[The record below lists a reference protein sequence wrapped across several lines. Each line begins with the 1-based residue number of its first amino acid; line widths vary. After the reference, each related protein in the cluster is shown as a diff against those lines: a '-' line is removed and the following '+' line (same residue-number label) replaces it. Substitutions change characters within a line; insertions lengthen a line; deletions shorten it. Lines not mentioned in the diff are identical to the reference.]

1 MSTPLGAPSA
11 RRTDAQAAIIAAYL
25 KQLRLPAIAREYQ
38 TLARD
43 AERQD
48 AGYLGYLQAV
58 LEHEV
63 VEREER
69 QLHRRLVQA
78 RFPYEKRLD
87 DFDFSAVPSIQ
98 KERVLELAQGAFI
111 AAHENVLLLGP
122 SGLGKTHLLLG
133 VGRAA
138 CLHGYRVLFRT
149 AATLA
154 SELEVAQQELR
165 LPKLLAQL
173 RRFDLILV
181 DEVGYLP
188 FSRLAAELLFQFF
201 SDRHER
207 ASVGLTSNLD
217 FAHWT
222 EVFGHERMTAAL
234 LDRLVHR
241 STILLLEGESYR
253 FRQSLQR
260 HASGAGR
267 SAQPAR
273 RAEKGGPPASSEQE
287 TVARAD
293 SGARNGDPQV
303 SVTEAAE
310 GVPA

>member
-1 MSTPLGAPSA
+1 MSALGSAPPA
-11 RRTDAQAAIIAAYL
+11 RRAEAQAAIIGAYL
-25 KQLRLPAIAREYQ
+25 KQLKLPAIAREYQ

-43 AERQD
+43 AERQE
-48 AGYLGYLQAV
+48 AGYLGYLQAL
-58 LEHEV
+58 LEHEI

-69 QLHRRLVQA
+69 QLHRRLLQA
-78 RFPYEKRLD
+78 RFPYEKRLE
-87 DFDFSAVPSIQ
+87 DFDFSVVPSLQ
-98 KERVLELAQGAFI
+98 KEQVLELAQGTFI
-111 AAHENVLLLGP
+111 AAHENVLFLGP

-133 VGRAA
+133 VGRSA

-154 SELEVAQQELR
+154 SELELAQQELR

-173 RRFDLILV
+173 RRFDLLLV

-207 ASVGLTSNLD
+207 ASVGITSNLD

-241 STILLLEGESYR
+241 STIVVLEGESYR

-260 HASGAGR
+260 QAGR
-267 SAQPAR
+267 ATQAAR
-273 RAEKGGPPASSEQE
+273 RLEKGSVTASRQQGSGMMAHTGPC
-287 TVARAD
+287 
-293 SGARNGDPQV
+293 NGDQQV
-303 SVTEAAE
+303 GVTGATEGEGAE
-310 GVPA
+310 T